1 MRWWAGAV
9 TAEKQGG
16 QLRRHRM
23 GLSLQKCSGGLP
35 TLQRCMLMQWLAH
48 PRSLVIF
55 SPACCLQAGQSVGG
69 GRSACR
75 CRIFPTKFHSRL

>member
-55 SPACCLQAGQSVGG
+55 SPACLFAGRPVSRRRAIGLQMQDFSD
-69 GRSACR
+69 
-75 CRIFPTKFHSRL
+75 